1 MSSQQDFLEYLRTG
15 VKEVNNNVTQY
26 PKSFENF
33 VNDNFERYSNYS
45 SIPFWMQDNAGI
57 IKDLLRNK

>member
-1 MSSQQDFLEYLRTG
+1 MESQQDFLEYLRTG

-26 PKSFENF
+26 PRSFENF

-45 SIPFWMQDNAGI
+45 SIPFWMQDNAEV
-57 IKDLLRNK
+57 IKNIVKMK